1 MKKIITAIAFIALT
15 TVSAKAIDFGG
26 FSVTAGLGQNL
37 SVWGARGVEQEFSES
52 GTLPETNR
60 EHGVFADEYASYFA
74 EIGIGQYVSLGYNM
88 ASDPIKTP
96 SNVTNEGATTQQAT
110 VQVDFND
117 LETQYI
123 KINIPGGMFVKYGTV
138 AVDIKVNEVI
148 ASGSTYADRS
158 TEGTSLG
165 LGYQG
170 HIGESGL
177 GFRMETNYI
186 ELDNVTTD
194 NGTTI
199 AGSNSTNGG
208 RNQIDI
214 QNMEGVTA
222 MFAITYTLGRK

>member
-96 SNVTNEGATTQQAT
+96 TNVTNESRANQAT

-123 KINIPGGMFVKYGTV
+123 KINIPGGMFVKYGAV
-138 AVDIKVNEVI
+138 AVDIKVNETML
-148 ASGSTYADRS
+148 SGSSYADRS
-158 TEGTSLG
+158 TEGTSMG

-170 HIGESGL
+170 TVGDSGL
-177 GFRMETNYI
+177 GYRFETNYV

-194 NGTTI
+194 NGITT
-199 AGSNSTNGG
+199 AASTETNGG

-214 QNMEGVTA
+214 SNMEGVTA
-222 MFAITYTLGRK
+222 MFAITYTLGRN